1 MAAMNDTMKDLEKI
15 GITEFELDTEE
26 RNAILEETNNILQKV
41 GRESKLTI
49 SFSSETC
56 GNST

>member
-1 MAAMNDTMKDLEKI
+1 MNDKLEDLEKI

-41 GRESKLTI
+41 S
-49 SFSSETC
+49 
-56 GNST
+56 